1 MSSQEHWDIARA
13 ALHKAQFDG
22 LVEESATLID
32 IAFSES
38 LNLYCILS
46 DGTWIGV
53 TFPEA
58 PHGTH

>member
-1 MSSQEHWDIARA
+1 MSSQEHEDSA
-13 ALHKAQFDG
+13 A
-22 LVEESATLID
+22 LID

-53 TFPEA
+53 VFPEA
-58 PHGTH
+58 PYGTH